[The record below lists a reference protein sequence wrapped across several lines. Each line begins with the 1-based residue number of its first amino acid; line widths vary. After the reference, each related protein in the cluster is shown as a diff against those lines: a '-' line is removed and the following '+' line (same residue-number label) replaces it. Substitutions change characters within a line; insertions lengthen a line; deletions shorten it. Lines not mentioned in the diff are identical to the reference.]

1 MPVAKNPYRPLEV
14 SELSWILEQKIRGET
29 DEPQA
34 QEKSIEKPRAKSLK
48 QEVKV
53 EEVIVAQPKKRGRKP
68 KATK

>member
-1 MPVAKNPYRPLEV
+1 MPVAKNPRRPLEV

-29 DEPQA
+29 AEPQV
-34 QEKSIEKPRAKSLK
+34 QERSMKKPRAKALK

-53 EEVIVAQPKKRGRKP
+53 EEVIAAQPKKRGRKP